1 MQRPAPIFYLAA
13 MKLLLSL
20 GLLLLSLQ
28 ALAQNPL
35 NLRLR
40 HELDSIRVQDWRYRK
55 ILSRLREGKEDS
67 LASALHLPMDQ
78 LVDYARTHMQRA
90 DSSNLRRVEDII
102 WRYGY
107 PGKTLVGRPTNEAA
121 WYILQHSDKIA
132 QYLIWVQNAAEA
144 GELPFYRYAQMLDR
158 KLMDDGQEQVYGT
171 QTTGYTVLD
180 HTTGRQHTIAFVWP
194 IQDLAHVDKR
204 RRQAGF
210 TTTLAQSAAAK
221 GFPAQPA
228 TLEYALW
235 LQQEAAQLAAQLR

>member
-1 MQRPAPIFYLAA
+1 
-13 MKLLLSL
+13 MKLLLYLLL
-20 GLLLLSLQ
+20 GLVTLP
-28 ALAQNPL
+28 ALGQGQRPL
-35 NLRLR
+35 NRRLQ
-40 HELDSIRVQDWRYRK
+40 HELDSIRGQDQRYRK
-55 ILSRLREGKEDS
+55 LMARFRRGKADS
-67 LASALHLPMDQ
+67 LATVLHVPKAQVASYVLAAMH
-78 LVDYARTHMQRA
+78 RT
-90 DSSNLRRVEDII
+90 DSTNLRRVEDII

-107 PGKTLVGRPTNEAA
+107 PGKSLVGSPTNEAA
-121 WYILQHSDKIA
+121 WAVLQHSYKIP
-132 QYLIWVQNAAEA
+132 QYLVWVQGAAEA
-144 GELPFYRYAQMLDR
+144 GEIPYPLYAQMLDR
-158 KLMDDGQEQVYGT
+158 KLMDDGQEQLYGT

-180 HTTGRQHTIAFVWP
+180 HATGRQRTIAFVWP

>member
-1 MQRPAPIFYLAA
+1 
-13 MKLLLSL
+13 MKLLLY
-20 GLLLLSLQ
+20 LLL
-28 ALAQNPL
+28 ALATLPAQAQRLL
-35 NLRLR
+35 NQRLQ
-40 HELDSIRVQDWRYRK
+40 HELDSIRGQDQRYRRLMARYRK
-55 ILSRLREGKEDS
+55 GKADS
-67 LASALHLPMDQ
+67 LATALRVPKAQVSAHILGAMH
-78 LVDYARTHMQRA
+78 RT
-90 DSSNLRRVEDII
+90 DSTNLRRVEDII

-107 PGKTLVGRPTNEAA
+107 PGKSLVGSPTNEAA
-121 WYILQHSDKIA
+121 WAVLQHSDKIP
-132 QYLIWVQNAAEA
+132 QYLIWVQGAAEA
-144 GELPFYRYAQMLDR
+144 GEIPYPLYAQMLDR

-235 LQQEAAQLAAQLR
+235 LQQEAAQLAALLR

>member
-1 MQRPAPIFYLAA
+1 
-13 MKLLLSL
+13 MKLLLY
-20 GLLLLSLQ
+20 LLLGCLALP
-28 ALAQNPL
+28 ALAQRPL
-35 NLRLR
+35 DRRLQ
-40 HELDSIRVQDWRYRK
+40 HELDSIRGQDLRYRK
-55 ILSRLREGKEDS
+55 LMARFRKGKADS
-67 LASALHLPMDQ
+67 LATVLHVPKAQVSSHILAAMH
-78 LVDYARTHMQRA
+78 RT
-90 DSSNLRRVEDII
+90 DSTNLRRVEDII
-102 WRYGY
+102 WHYGY
-107 PGKTLVGRPTNEAA
+107 PGKSLVGSPTNEAA
-121 WYILQHSDKIA
+121 WAVLQHSDKIP
-132 QYLIWVQNAAEA
+132 QYLIWVQGAAEA
-144 GELPFYRYAQMLDR
+144 GEIPYPLYAQMLDR

-180 HTTGRQHTIAFVWP
+180 HATGRQHTIAFVWP

>member
-1 MQRPAPIFYLAA
+1 MQRPALIFYLAP

-20 GLLLLSLQ
+20 GLILLSLP
-28 ALAQNPL
+28 ALAQSPL
-35 NLRLR
+35 NPRLR

-67 LASALHLPMDQ
+67 LVAALHLPIDQ
-78 LVDYARTHMQRA
+78 LVDYARSHMQRA

-171 QTTGYTVLD
+171 QWGGYTVLD
-180 HTTGRQHTIAFVWP
+180 QATGKPHTIALVWP
-194 IQDLAHVDKR
+194 IKDADKVDKR
-204 RRQAGF
+204 RREAGF
-210 TTTLAQSAAAK
+210 ATTLAQSVAK
-221 GFPAQPA
+221 IGIPYIPV
-228 TLEYALW
+228 TLDYALW
-235 LQQEAAQLAAQLR
+235 LQQEAAAFARAQ